1 MKTSKLQQA
10 SLFDRIKQQK
20 LLLLMLLPGL
30 VLTFIFRYIPMYG
43 VLIAFKDYNPLKG
56 CLVVS
61 GLGLKSLP
69 SFSRLQISA
78 PYLPTP

>member
-43 VLIAFKDYNPLKG
+43 VLIAFKD
-56 CLVVS
+56 
-61 GLGLKSLP
+61 
-69 SFSRLQISA
+69 
-78 PYLPTP
+78 

>member
-30 VLTFIFRYIPMYG
+30 ALTFIFRYIPMYG
-43 VLIAFKDYNPLKG
+43 VLIAFKDYNPLK
-56 CLVVS
+56 V
-61 GLGLKSLP
+61 
-69 SFSRLQISA
+69 
-78 PYLPTP
+78 Y

>member
-30 VLTFIFRYIPMYG
+30 DLH
-43 VLIAFKDYNPLKG
+43 LPLHSHVRG
-56 CLVVS
+56 ADCLQ
-61 GLGLKSLP
+61 
-69 SFSRLQISA
+69 RLQ
-78 PYLPTP
+78 PFKRCTRK

>member
-10 SLFDRIKQQK
+10 GLVDRNKQQK

-43 VLIAFKDYNPLKG
+43 VLIAYKDYNPLKG
-56 CLVVS
+56 VL
-61 GLGLKSLP
+61 
-69 SFSRLQISA
+69 FSECIWIEEFTKFLSS
-78 PYLPTP
+78 PNFV

>member
-43 VLIAFKDYNPLKG
+43 VLIAFKEKG